1 MTPAEIAQLR
11 ADLNAKFA
19 SLSDRARGQ
28 WAAPAAGADYLL
40 ANLDPVGARAS
51 IAGLPISLAIAQAS
65 VRATRDQFLALIDAA
80 LHPSDFPTPPL
91 TATP

>member
-51 IAGLPISLAIAQAS
+51 IAGLPISLAIAQS
-65 VRATRDQFLALIDAA
+65 NVRATRDEFLALIDAA
-80 LHPSDFPTPPL
+80 LNSPNFSTPPI

>member
-1 MTPAEIAQLR
+1 MTPAEISQLR
-11 ADLNAKFA
+11 ANLNAKFA

-51 IAGLPISLAIAQAS
+51 IANLPISLAIAQTN
-65 VRATRDQFLALIDAA
+65 VRATRDEFLAIFDNA
-80 LHPSDFPTPPL
+80 
-91 TATP
+91 

>member
-19 SLSDRARGQ
+19 TLSDRARGQ

-65 VRATRDQFLALIDAA
+65 VRATRDEFLAIIDAA
-80 LHPSDFPTPPL
+80 LPANP
-91 TATP
+91 

>member
-19 SLSDRARGQ
+19 TLSDRARGQ
-28 WAAPAAGADYLL
+28 WSAAAAGADYLL

-51 IAGLPISLAIAQAS
+51 IANLPISLAIAQATA
-65 VRATRDQFLALIDAA
+65 RATRDEFLAIIDAA
-80 LHPSDFPTPPL
+80 LNPPNFPTPPI

>member
-11 ADLNAKFA
+11 ADLTAKFA
-19 SLSDRARGQ
+19 TLSARARGQ
-28 WAAPAAGADYLL
+28 WAAAAAGADYLL

-65 VRATRDQFLALIDAA
+65 VRATRDEFLAIIDAA
-80 LHPSDFPTPPL
+80 LPANP
-91 TATP
+91 